1 MEDAG
6 EDLAGEGNGDS
17 ASATG
22 VESVTTVR
30 DRESGRAA
38 VLSFHSAAVP
48 TLAPVPQELR
58 SGSMRRAAQLVRH
71 IRS

>member
-22 VESVTTVR
+22 VESVTTV
-30 DRESGRAA
+30 EGSG
-38 VLSFHSAAVP
+38 
-48 TLAPVPQELR
+48 ER
-58 SGSMRRAAQLVRH
+58 SRCRSVFPFRCGSDIGADAT
-71 IRS
+71 